1 MSNKKLNVVI
11 VSTMLLLATA
21 ILVTPIRIAN
31 AQATPTN
38 QSGSTTSINVDQQI
52 KDLKSKF
59 SLLSSSQGTEVRDI
73 IQKIQALDKQQ
84 ALKTLAA
91 FHILRNLQEYKEF
104 AGSTNS
110 SG

>member
-21 ILVTPIRIAN
+21 VIATPMKIAN
-31 AQATPTN
+31 AQQQLSTPTN
-38 QSGSTTSINVDQQI
+38 QSSINVDQQI
-52 KDLKSKF
+52 ANLKSKF
-59 SLLSSSQGTEVRDI
+59 PLLGSSQGNEVRDI
-73 IQKIQALDKQQ
+73 IQKIQGLDKQQ

-91 FHILRNLQEYKEF
+91 FHILRNLQEYKEL
-104 AGSTNS
+104 GSTNS

>member
-21 ILVTPIRIAN
+21 VIATPMKIAN
-31 AQATPTN
+31 AQQQLSTSTN
-38 QSGSTTSINVDQQI
+38 QSDINVDQQI
-52 KDLKSKF
+52 SDLKSKF
-59 SLLSSSQGTEVRDI
+59 PLLSSSQGTEVKDI
-73 IQKIQALDKQQ
+73 IQKIQGLDKQQ

-110 SG
+110 SSG

>member
-1 MSNKKLNVVI
+1 MSNTKLNVAI

-21 ILVTPIRIAN
+21 IIASPMKIAN
-31 AQATPTN
+31 AQQQLSAPSN
-38 QSGSTTSINVDQQI
+38 QSGINVDQQI
-52 KDLKSKF
+52 SNLKSKF
-59 SLLSSSQGTEVRDI
+59 PLLSSSQGNEDI
-73 IQKIQALDKQQ
+73 IQKIQGLDKQQ

>member
-1 MSNKKLNVVI
+1 MSNTKLNVAI

-21 ILVTPIRIAN
+21 IIASPMKIAN
-31 AQATPTN
+31 AQQQLSAPSN
-38 QSGSTTSINVDQQI
+38 QSGINADQQI
-52 KDLKSKF
+52 SNLKSKF
-59 SLLSSSQGTEVRDI
+59 PLLSSSQGNEVKDI
-73 IQKIQALDKQQ
+73 IQKIQGLDKQQ

>member
-1 MSNKKLNVVI
+1 MSNKKLNVAI

-21 ILVTPIRIAN
+21 VVATPMKIAN
-31 AQATPTN
+31 AQ
-38 QSGSTTSINVDQQI
+38 QQQLSTLT
-52 KDLKSKF
+52 KF
-59 SLLSSSQGTEVRDI
+59 PLLSSNQGTEVRDI
-73 IQKIQALDKQQ
+73 IQKIQGLDKQQ

-110 SG
+110 SS